1 MIRIMLVDD
10 HRLVRAGLKRVL
22 TEVADMEVVAEA
34 SSGEEAL
41 DLVRTIVP
49 DIVLMDINMPGIGGL
64 EATRRLLQRSPTTKV
79 IVVSMHLEEPYPSR
93 MLAAGAAG
101 YISKDSAADEVVTAI
116 RRVNGGGHYVAADVA
131 GNLAASLVKGPGGA
145 SPFDQLSQ
153 RETQVMLMVTKGY
166 STQEISDRLHLSPK
180 TVSTYRYRLFEKLGV
195 GNDVELTRMAM
206 RYGLLE
212 ERSEHLST
220 G

>member
-1 MIRIMLVDD
+1 MIRIMLIDD

-41 DLVRTIVP
+41 ELVRDASP

-64 EATRRLLQRSPTTKV
+64 EATRRLLQRSPTAKV

-116 RRVNGGGHYVAADVA
+116 RRVHGGGHYVAADVA

-206 RYGLLE
+206 RYGLLDE
-212 ERSEHLST
+212 RAETRSEV
-220 G
+220 

>member
-41 DLVRTIVP
+41 DLVRETAP
-49 DIVLMDINMPGIGGL
+49 DVVLMDINMPGIGGL
-64 EATRRLLQRSPTTKV
+64 EATRRLLQRSPTAKV

-116 RRVNGGGHYVAADVA
+116 RRVHGGGHYVAADVA

-206 RYGLLE
+206 RYGLLDE
-212 ERSEHLST
+212 RTETRSEV
-220 G
+220 